1 MTSCL
6 DNILERNEHECRV
19 VCAYLYWKSTGKDAP
34 HYRHL
39 IQSIIETI
47 SNDVL
52 IITVTPIT
60 TLYVTYAN
68 NSYNCYGI
76 YIFYL

>member
-19 VCAYLYWKSTGKDAP
+19 VCAYIGNPPEKT

-39 IQSIIETI
+39 IQSIMETI

-52 IITVTPIT
+52 VITVAPIT
-60 TLYVTYAN
+60 TL
-68 NSYNCYGI
+68 
-76 YIFYL
+76 